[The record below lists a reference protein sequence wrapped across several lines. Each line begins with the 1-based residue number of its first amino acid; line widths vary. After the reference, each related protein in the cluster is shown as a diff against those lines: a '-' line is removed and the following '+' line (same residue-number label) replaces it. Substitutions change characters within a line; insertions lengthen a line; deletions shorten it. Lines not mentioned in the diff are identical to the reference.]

1 MPMFAHVEAAPP
13 DPILGLTEAFR
24 ADDRPGKINLG
35 VGVYKDAEGRTPV
48 LDVVKEAERHLVAEE
63 TTKSYLPI
71 DGDPAYGRFVRELC
85 FGAAS
90 PLVDDGRAVTV
101 DAPGGTGALRAAG
114 DLLARV
120 RPDVTVWLSDPTWAN
135 HPQIFGAARCSVAT
149 YAYFDASSNA
159 LDFDAMTASLA
170 AVPEGDA
177 VLLHGCC
184 HNPTGVD
191 PTPAQ
196 WREIATLLSAR
207 GLLPVVDIAY
217 QGLGRGLDEDA
228 GGLRTLAE
236 TCDELLVCS
245 SFSKNFG
252 LYNERVGALT
262 IVAAD
267 ATTATTV
274 LSQAKQLV
282 RANWSN
288 PPAHGAAIVT
298 TVLGDEALRTRWY
311 DELAAMRDR
320 IAAMRRLFVDALA
333 ARGVT
338 RDLSYLVE
346 QLGMF
351 SFSGLDAT
359 AVARLRDEF
368 AVYIVG
374 SGRINVAGM
383 TPDNMDRLADAVAA
397 VWSLDG

>member
-1 MPMFAHVEAAPP
+1 MFAHVEAAPP

-24 ADDRPGKINLG
+24 ADERPGKINLG

-48 LDVVKEAERHLVAEE
+48 LDVVKEAERRLVDDE

-71 DGDPAYGRFVRELC
+71 DGDPVYGRFVRELC

-90 PLVDDGRAVTV
+90 PLVDDGRGVTV

-120 RPDVTVWLSDPTWAN
+120 RPGVTVWLSDPTWAN
-135 HPQIFGAARCSVAT
+135 HPQIFGAAGCGVGT
-149 YAYFDASSNA
+149 YAYFDPATNA
-159 LDFDAMTASLA
+159 LDFAAMTASLA

-196 WREIATLLSAR
+196 WAELAALLSAR

-228 GGLRTLAE
+228 AGLRTLAE
-236 TCDELLVCS
+236 VCDELLVCS

-267 ATTATTV
+267 AVTATTV

-288 PPAHGAAIVT
+288 PPAHGAAVVT
-298 TVLGDEALRTRWY
+298 TVLGDDVLRGRWH
-311 DELAAMRDR
+311 DELAAMRER
-320 IAAMRRLFVDALA
+320 IASMRRLFVESLA

-338 RDLSYLVE
+338 RDLTYLTD

-351 SFSGLDAT
+351 SFSGLDAA

-383 TPDNMDRLADAVAA
+383 TPGNMGRLCDAVAA
-397 VWSLDG
+397 VWSHDG